1 MIEVK
6 IKDNVLQKA
15 ASEGVDAFVK
25 VFVNAI
31 LDAIG
36 GQLTNDNIGDLNADQ
51 ITLLA
56 YHFLHEEVMDGG
68 FVQLI
73 HNGFRE
79 WGIPELYRLI
89 NKSHRY
95 YSMYHETIE
104 SDCTDD
110 EFMALFEQFA
120 VFDDY
125 DDAFVE
131 HEEMFTNKVAHYI
144 DEHIEHFATI
154 DNE

>member
-1 MIEVK
+1 
-6 IKDNVLQKA
+6 
-15 ASEGVDAFVK
+15 
-25 VFVNAI
+25 
-31 LDAIG
+31 
-36 GQLTNDNIGDLNADQ
+36 
-51 ITLLA
+51 
-56 YHFLHEEVMDGG
+56 
-68 FVQLI
+68 
-73 HNGFRE
+73 
-79 WGIPELYRLI
+79 
-89 NKSHRY
+89 
-95 YSMYHETIE
+95 MYHETIE

>member
-1 MIEVK
+1 
-6 IKDNVLQKA
+6 
-15 ASEGVDAFVK
+15 

-73 HNGFRE
+73 HNGYGAFIYLNPTDKAFRE

-95 YSMYHETIE
+95 YSMYHETIDSRWCTE
-104 SDCTDD
+104 RSDMILLHHTHD
-110 EFMALFEQFA
+110 LFCRKLLMIK
-120 VFDDY
+120 DKY
-125 DDAFVE
+125 SCSS
-131 HEEMFTNKVAHYI
+131 KPL
-144 DEHIEHFATI
+144 TI
-154 DNE
+154 

>member
-56 YHFLHEEVMDGG
+56 YHFLHEE
-68 FVQLI
+68 
-73 HNGFRE
+73 
-79 WGIPELYRLI
+79 
-89 NKSHRY
+89 
-95 YSMYHETIE
+95 
-104 SDCTDD
+104 
-110 EFMALFEQFA
+110 
-120 VFDDY
+120 
-125 DDAFVE
+125 
-131 HEEMFTNKVAHYI
+131 
-144 DEHIEHFATI
+144 
-154 DNE
+154 

>member
-73 HNGFRE
+73 HNGYGAF
-79 WGIPELYRLI
+79 IYLNP
-89 NKSHRY
+89 
-95 YSMYHETIE
+95 
-104 SDCTDD
+104 TDK
-110 EFMALFEQFA
+110 
-120 VFDDY
+120 
-125 DDAFVE
+125 AF
-131 HEEMFTNKVAHYI
+131 
-144 DEHIEHFATI
+144 
-154 DNE
+154 